1 MELKSSIN
9 KIASFLYKADTAIT
23 RATVK
28 SILKSIDTKGLTVED
43 PSSDTVIIWFDTD
56 TYNKAKKVVK
66 QITQALLQKS
76 PKSNIGTTTTG
87 NKTIIHYKNFQDMG
101 DWNDPSSRHHY

>member
-1 MELKSSIN
+1 MGNVN
-9 KIASFLYKADTAIT
+9 KIASFLVKADTAIT

-43 PSSDTVIIWFDTD
+43 PSMDTVIIWFDTD

-66 QITQALLQKS
+66 QITQALLKKS
-76 PKSNIGTTTTG
+76 PTSNIGTTTIG
-87 NKTIIHYKNFQDMG
+87 NKSIIHYKNYQDMG
-101 DWNDPSSRHHY
+101 EWSDPSSRHHY